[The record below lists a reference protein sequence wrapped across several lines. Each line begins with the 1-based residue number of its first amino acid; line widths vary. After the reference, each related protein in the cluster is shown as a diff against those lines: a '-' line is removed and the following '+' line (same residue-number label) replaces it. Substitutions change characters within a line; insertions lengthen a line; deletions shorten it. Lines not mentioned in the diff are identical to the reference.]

1 MSSLLLTLDAFR
13 EAAPTAADWRALLPE
28 ILVAALAVIALL
40 QALIL
45 PRAGRILIPTVARLG
60 LVAALV
66 LVAVQPHDPSVVL
79 FNGLLATTSFTP
91 EWRMLFLICALLTSL
106 IGSRFFQAREADEA
120 EFHHLLLLVTV
131 ALMVLAQAA
140 HVTTFFVALE
150 TATVGLYI
158 LIGFLRKSS
167 ASLEAGVK
175 YLVAGGLSSAL
186 LLLGFVLLQGVAGLV
201 NPAGSDPLAFTAI
214 AQALTQT
221 STGPLVLTGAALV
234 LVGVGFKLG
243 AFPFHGWV
251 PDVYQGAPTPITA
264 LLATASKAAG
274 AVGLVLLLTGPLAS
288 LAAQL
293 VPVLTL
299 LAAGSL
305 LAGNLGAL
313 GSSDTKRA
321 LALSGVS
328 HAGFLLAVIAALT
341 GVATRDGWDELA
353 SELHLAVL
361 VYLFAYT
368 LGTFATLGALA
379 EVPNTDDHHRPLR
392 GLRGLMRRGRSL
404 TASLTLGIGSLAGIP
419 PSVGFFAKLYI
430 LWVLA
435 RAEMYGL
442 LGLGIVSVAIS
453 IYYYFAIIREAVS
466 RPSDNAE
473 SLPITSTWI
482 ARAVPLG
489 LAALTLILGM
499 LTLLQGVGGG
509 E

>member
-13 EAAPTAADWRALLPE
+13 AAAPTAADWRAVLPE
-28 ILVAALAVIALL
+28 ILVAALAVIALI
-40 QALIL
+40 QALVL
-45 PRAGRILIPTVARLG
+45 PRAWRVLIPTVARLG
-60 LVAALV
+60 LVSALV
-66 LVAVQPHDPSVVL
+66 LVAVQPHDPSVVI
-79 FNGLLATTSFTP
+79 FNGLIATGSFTP

-106 IGSRFFQAREADEA
+106 IGTRFFQAREVDEA

-131 ALMVLAQAA
+131 ALMVLSQAA
-140 HVTTFFVALE
+140 HVTSFFVALE

-201 NPAGSDPLAFTAI
+201 NPVGTDPLAFAAI
-214 AQALTQT
+214 AQALSQT
-221 STGPLVLTGAALV
+221 APGPLVLAGAALV

-251 PDVYQGAPTPITA
+251 PDVYQGAPTPIAA

-274 AVGLVLLLTGPLAS
+274 AVGLLILLTGPLAP
-288 LAAQL
+288 LTPQL
-293 VPVLTL
+293 LPVLVV

-328 HAGFLLAVIAALT
+328 HAGFLLAVIAALAST
-341 GVATRDGWDELA
+341 ATRDGWGELA

-368 LGTFATLGALA
+368 IGTFATMGALS
-379 EVPNTDDHHRPLR
+379 EVPSTDDHHRPLV
-392 GLRGLMRRGRSL
+392 GLRGLIRRGRSL

-430 LWVLA
+430 MWMLA

-442 LGLGIVSVAIS
+442 LGLGVVSVAIS

-466 RPSDNAE
+466 RPSDQAE
-473 SLPITSTWI
+473 SLPINSTWL
-482 ARAVPLG
+482 ARSVPLG
-489 LAALTLILGM
+489 LGVLTILLGI
-499 LTLLQGVGGG
+499 LTLLQGVSGS